1 VTPLLEVIAL
11 GPADAEAA
19 QAGGADRLELV
30 AQMSAD
36 GLSPAPSVAA
46 AVVAATD
53 LPVRAMLRTTADF
66 AAGPDLIGLADELLA
81 TGVEGLVFGFL
92 DSEGEVDVAA
102 CERIADRMRGR
113 PWTFHRAVDHARD
126 ADRAWVDLLDLPGLD
141 VVLTAGSASGVRDG
155 WVNLVKRDPA
165 RVLAGGGLTAEV
177 VPALLDAGIR
187 AFHVGGTAREGG
199 SWTSPVSPALV
210 ARWRRHLAL
219 DQGSGSNLAGE
230 PLGRAA
236 RSAVS
241 PRFDREP

>member
-1 VTPLLEVIAL
+1 MIPGVTPLLEVIAL

-36 GLSPAPSVAA
+36 GLSPNPAIAA
-46 AVVAATD
+46 AVVAASD

-66 AAGPDLIGLADELLA
+66 AAGPDCAELAGLADELLA

-92 DSEGEVDVAA
+92 DGEGEIDVAA

-126 ADRAWVDLLDLPGLD
+126 ADRAWADVLELPGVD
-141 VVLTAGSASGVRDG
+141 AVLTAGSPMGVREG
-155 WVNLVKRDPA
+155 WVNLVKREPS
-165 RVLAGGGLTAEV
+165 RILAGGGLTADV

-187 AFHVGGTAREGG
+187 AFHVGRTAREGG
-199 SWTSPVSPALV
+199 LWTSPVRSESV
-210 ARWRRHLAL
+210 ARWRAL
-219 DQGSGSNLAGE
+219 LS
-230 PLGRAA
+230 
-236 RSAVS
+236 
-241 PRFDREP
+241 